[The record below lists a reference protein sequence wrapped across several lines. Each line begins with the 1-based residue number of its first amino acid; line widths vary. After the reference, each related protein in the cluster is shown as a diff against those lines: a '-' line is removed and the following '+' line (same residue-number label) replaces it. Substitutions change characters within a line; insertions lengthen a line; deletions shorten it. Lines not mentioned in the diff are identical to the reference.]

1 MGYRGDGS
9 HRLAGLRAS
18 SAAMPGDG
26 LGTPGTGGSR
36 ARVRDDQGKEGG
48 YLVAY
53 GYPDTVLEKVA
64 GEATGLLGFS
74 VTLPPLRCSING
86 AILRSF
92 DYEWWPTPEYADRPR
107 LVLDTIA
114 DLLGATNNRSG
125 P

>member
-1 MGYRGDGS
+1 MWDIGETVHIGWPDFGRPPLPCQVTDLERRG
-9 HRLAGLRAS
+9 
-18 SAAMPGDG
+18 PVV
-26 LGTPGTGGSR
+26 R